1 MNNLLLA
8 ATLAA
13 ASIYVTVG
21 VLVPAPLV
29 SIAIST
35 ALLIVG
41 AAALWRYGPPAFDVV
56 YHGQRGSDPG
66 AHLAV
71 YGMALLAA
79 GSVYSGAYGIV
90 WNVLGQPDAWLG
102 SWFSASGRALTTG
115 GFVLMVFAPEAV
127 KPRIRVPNL
136 IILSAIMS
144 AAFVTVFLLGT
155 QVS

>member
-8 ATLAA
+8 ITLIV
-13 ASIYVTVG
+13 ASVYVTVG
-21 VLVPAPLV
+21 VLVPSPFV
-29 SIAIST
+29 SVAIS
-35 ALLIVG
+35 ASLLIVG
-41 AAALWRYGPPAFDVV
+41 VAALWRYGPPAFDVV

-90 WNVLGQPDAWLG
+90 WNLVGQPDAWLG

-127 KPRIRVPNL
+127 KPRIRIPNL
-136 IILSAIMS
+136 IILSSIML
-144 AAFVTVFLLGT
+144 AAFVVVFFLGT